1 MDLVE
6 VNPGMKNTL
15 VSFEIQFIFVEFF
28 SKNPKDAGET
38 EKEQTQTVEMGRRMI
53 SCASGELLL
62 WVIGNFFKK
71 KPKIIVLTLFLVRV
85 INHIT
90 DNKLLFLHL
99 QNNNNNQKKKL
110 DRCRC
115 VGFIIFFCWDQLV

>member
-62 WVIGNFFKK
+62 WVIGNF
-71 KPKIIVLTLFLVRV
+71 L
-85 INHIT
+85 
-90 DNKLLFLHL
+90 
-99 QNNNNNQKKKL
+99 
-110 DRCRC
+110 
-115 VGFIIFFCWDQLV
+115 